1 MNLVLSPNRT
11 DINIHKTAPSHVL
24 SNKPAPATAPL
35 LEVKDLSLSFVQYSR
50 GLRQKMLRVISS
62 LSLDIKPGEIMVVVG
77 ASGSGKSLLAHAI
90 LGILPANAHVEGSL
104 RFRGEELT
112 PRRQRQLRGRD
123 MALIPQSVNFLDPLM
138 KVGHQVRHA
147 VRGADPIKTQR
158 QVFERYHLA
167 PQVEELYPFQLSG
180 GMARRVLVAMALVSG
195 AGLIIADEPTPGLD
209 SLVLEEA
216 LGHFRELADEGR
228 AVMFITHDISTALGI
243 ADRIAV
249 FYAGTTVEIAP
260 VIDFA
265 DRGERL
271 RHPYTQALW
280 QALPQN
286 DFTPLPGRQPHPEAL
301 PAGCL
306 FSPRCRLADD
316 KCCEYNP
323 PAQSLRGGTVRCFH
337 AS

>member
-1 MNLVLSPNRT
+1 MNRLAQSRT
-11 DINIHKTAPSHVL
+11 DERSRKAISARLVTEEPGSE
-24 SNKPAPATAPL
+24 TTPL
-35 LEVKDLSLSFVQYSR
+35 LEVEDLSLSFIQYSQ

-62 LSLDIKPGEIMVVVG
+62 LSLDIKPGEIVAVVG

-90 LGILPANAHVEGSL
+90 LGILPGNAQLEGSM
-104 RFRGEELT
+104 RFKGEELT
-112 PRRQRQLRGRD
+112 SRCQRQLRGRD
-123 MALIPQSVNFLDPLM
+123 MVLIPQSVNFLDPLM
-138 KVGHQVRHA
+138 KVGRQVRHA
-147 VRGADPIKTQR
+147 VRGGDPIKIQR

-167 PQVEELYPFQLSG
+167 PRVEDLYPFQLSG
-180 GMARRVLVAMALVSG
+180 GMARRILVAMALVSG

-216 LGHFRELADEGR
+216 LGHFREMADEGR
-228 AVMFITHDISTALGI
+228 AVMFITHDIGNALKI

-260 VIDFA
+260 AADFA
-265 DRGERL
+265 DRGEGL
-271 RHPYTQALW
+271 RHPYTRALW

-286 DFTPLPGRQPHPEAL
+286 GFTPLPGRQPHPEAL
-301 PAGCL
+301 PPGCL

-316 KCCEYNP
+316 QCCEDMP
-323 PAQSLRGGTVRCFH
+323 KAQCLRGGIVRCFR